1 VAKKFKKR
9 MYVTYFAKF
18 IETIELASRA
28 EALCCN
34 TMACSSF
41 CVGATSETHFF
52 RHNGVYTAV
61 LVVAVKQRDRE
72 ISALCS

>member
-1 VAKKFKKR
+1 VAKKFKKK

-18 IETIELASRA
+18 IGGMELASRA
-28 EALCCN
+28 EALCCY

-41 CVGATSETHFF
+41 CVVATSETHFF
-52 RHNGVYTAV
+52 GHNVVNTAV
-61 LVVAVKQRDRE
+61 LVVAVKQSDRE